1 MSILNLFNASAR
13 ATSPSNNTSFR
24 RRKIRV
30 QVTLSKGQFK
40 NGEGNTIILDDF
52 GVVAKIDKSGR
63 YEPTLHA
70 EHAPAIHS

>member
-13 ATSPSNNTSFR
+13 PITPNNNTSFR

-30 QVTLSKGQFK
+30 QITLSKGQFK

-52 GVVAKIDKSGR
+52 GVVAKIDKAGPQSSEKQALR
-63 YEPTLHA
+63 FMA
-70 EHAPAIHS
+70 